1 MRRIVSAVAVVMLLV
16 AITPAASATE
26 ARSQSLLYNLAFE
39 DQTDVFL
46 FPQLLPVYEGAY
58 FHLPV
63 NNPGGV
69 FGGLILGM
77 GDGALGVFIHRPVS
91 SAFDQYRI
99 GVTDDPG
106 LVSVGVIGGSPSAAV
121 EPHISGQIF
130 DIMYGARS
138 WGIGLRMHL
147 FSDISVQYAPLA
159 DGNPATAR
167 FAGELNAGFNFSPG
181 FDMRVNA
188 GIVHDEDVSNLI
200 LFRVGLRYLDQSEKR
215 MRLVIASELQVGFLV
230 PDADVDTSIGFALP
244 FKGGVLFNAIPG
256 KLQFSLLG
264 GIDIQMLKILDE
276 DMRFG
281 VAFPT
286 LELAGE
292 WQALSW
298 MHVRTAIKG
307 GWGILLATPA
317 DANPKYEQMV
327 FSSGVGFPLGPFC
340 LDAVIQYSFWNNGPW
355 FLSGNGG
362 LFAGVSLSYRW
373 GDGAPGRSGGSSAGS
388 DDGWG
393 TPKAAKPRPEPKPKP
408 KPAPVETKPAP
419 VEEKPAE
426 EKKPEEKKEGSFEGW
441 EEE

>member
-1 MRRIVSAVAVVMLLV
+1 MRRIVSAVAVVMLVV
-16 AITPAASATE
+16 ALAPAASATE
-26 ARSQSLLYNLAFE
+26 SRSQSLLYNLAFE

-69 FGGLILGM
+69 FGGLILGL
-77 GDGALGVFIHRPVS
+77 GDGALGVFIHRPVG

-99 GVTDDPG
+99 AVTDDPG
-106 LVSVGVIGGSPSAAV
+106 LISTGVIGGNPSAAV
-121 EPHISGQIF
+121 APHISGQIF

-138 WGIGLRMHL
+138 WGVGLRMHL
-147 FSDISVQYAPLA
+147 FSDISVQYPPLA
-159 DGNPATAR
+159 DGNPGTAR

-181 FDMRVNA
+181 FDMRINA
-188 GIVHDEDVSNLI
+188 GLVHDEDVSNLI
-200 LFRVGLRYLDQSEKR
+200 LFRVGLRYLEASEKR
-215 MRLVIASELQVGFLV
+215 MRLVIGTELQVGFLV
-230 PDADVDTSIGFALP
+230 PDGDVDTSIGFALP
-244 FKGGVLFNAIPG
+244 FKGGVLFSAIPG

-281 VAFPT
+281 IAFPT

-307 GWGILLATPA
+307 GWGILMATPA
-317 DANPKYEQMV
+317 DQNPKYEQMV

-373 GDGAPGRSGGSSAGS
+373 GDGAPGPSGGSSAGS

-393 TPKAAKPRPEPKPKP
+393 TPKAAKPRPVVKPKPKP
-408 KPAPVETKPAP
+408 KPAPP
-419 VEEKPAE
+419 PAE
-426 EKKPEEKKEGSFEGW
+426 EKPPPAEEKPPEEKKDSSFEGW

>member
-1 MRRIVSAVAVVMLLV
+1 MLVVAL
-16 AITPAASATE
+16 APAASATE

-69 FGGLILGM
+69 FGGLILGL
-77 GDGALGVFIHRPVS
+77 GDGALGVFIHRPVG

-99 GVTDDPG
+99 AVTDDPG
-106 LVSVGVIGGSPSAAV
+106 LVSVGVIGGSPSGAV

-130 DIMYGARS
+130 DLMYGARS

-181 FDMRVNA
+181 FDMRISA
-188 GIVHDEDVSNLI
+188 GIVHDEDLANLI
-200 LFRVGLRYLDQSEKR
+200 LFRAGLRYLDPGEKR

-230 PDADVDTSIGFALP
+230 PDDDNIDTSIGFALP

-256 KLQFSLLG
+256 KLQFSLLA
-264 GIDIQMLKILDE
+264 GIDVQMLKIMDE

-281 VAFPT
+281 IAFPT
-286 LELAGE
+286 LEMAGE

-317 DANPKYEQMV
+317 DQNPKYEQMV

-340 LDAVIQYSFWNNGPW
+340 LDAVIQYSLWNNGPW

-393 TPKAAKPRPEPKPKP
+393 TPKAAKPRPEPKPRP